1 MEHPAIQRRTSR
13 QVHVGPVAIG
23 GGAPVSVQSMTNT
36 PTRDVEA
43 TVAQIGRL
51 AGAGADIVRVA
62 VPTQADTAA
71 LGAILARSPVP
82 IVADV
87 HFHFERAL
95 EAVAAGVHKIR
106 LNPGNIA
113 DRDRVRR
120 VIDACGERGIPIRI
134 GVNEGSIVERR
145 DGAKRAAEE
154 AAPLVDL
161 MMAKLESYLA
171 IFDACGFGDLV
182 LAAKSPDALTC
193 IEATR
198 RMARRWDY
206 PLHLGVTHAGD
217 LETGI
222 IRSSA
227 ALGALLA
234 DGIGETIRISL
245 AADPVEEV
253 RAARELLAA
262 LRLRAREEAEI
273 IACPTCGRIQI
284 DLLPLVAAIRRA
296 LRGRGA
302 GLKVAVMGCVVNG
315 PGEAADAHVAVCGG
329 KGSGVLYVDGRRV
342 RTVAEADIVAAV
354 VAEVERYGR
363 RAEAQG

>member
-1 MEHPAIQRRTSR
+1 MQQPSIQRRDTR
-13 QVHVGPVAIG
+13 RVHVGPVAIG

-43 TVAQIGRL
+43 TVAQIERL
-51 AGAGADIVRVA
+51 AAAGADIVRVA
-62 VPTQADTAA
+62 VPTAADTAA
-71 LGAILARSPVP
+71 LPAILDRSPVP
-82 IVADV
+82 LVADV

-120 VIDACGERGIPIRI
+120 VIDACGERSIPIRV
-134 GVNEGSIVERR
+134 GVNEGSIVERHDETR
-145 DGAKRAAEE
+145 RAAEE
-154 AAPLVDL
+154 AKPLVDL
-161 MMAKLESYLA
+161 MMDKLEAYLA
-171 IFDACGFGDLV
+171 IFDACGFADLV

-193 IEATR
+193 IEANR
-198 RMARRWDY
+198 RMARRWDH
-206 PLHLGVTHAGD
+206 PIHLGVTHAGD
-217 LETGI
+217 LATGI
-222 IRSSA
+222 VRSAA

-253 RAARELLAA
+253 RAATELLAS
-262 LRLRAREEAEI
+262 LRLRARDEAEI

-329 KGSGVLYVDGRRV
+329 KGKGVLYVDGRHI
-342 RTVAEADIVAAV
+342 RTVDEADIVEAV
-354 VAEVERYGR
+354 VAEVGRYPNRENRG
-363 RAEAQG
+363 

>member
-1 MEHPAIQRRTSR
+1 MEQPSIQRRGTR
-13 QVHVGPVAIG
+13 RVNVGPVAIG
-23 GGAPVSVQSMTNT
+23 GTAPVSVQSMTNT

-43 TVAQIGRL
+43 TVAQIRRL
-51 AGAGADIVRVA
+51 AEAGADLVRVA
-62 VPTQADTAA
+62 VPTAADTAA
-71 LGAILARSPVP
+71 LPAILARSPLP
-82 IVADV
+82 LIADV

-106 LNPGNIA
+106 LNPGNLA

-120 VIDACGERGIPIRI
+120 VIDACGERGVPIRV

-145 DGAKRAAEE
+145 DEAQRAAEQ
-154 AAPLVDL
+154 ATPLVDL
-161 MMAKLESYLA
+161 MMAKLEAYLE

-182 LAAKSPDALTC
+182 LAAKSPDPLTC
-193 IEATR
+193 IEANR

-206 PLHLGVTHAGD
+206 PIHLGVTHAGD
-217 LETGI
+217 AETGV
-222 IRSSA
+222 IRSAA

-262 LRLRAREEAEI
+262 LRLRVRDEAEV

-284 DLLPLVAAIRRA
+284 DLLPLVASIREA

-302 GLKVAVMGCVVNG
+302 GLTVAVMGCVVNG
-315 PGEAADAHVAVCGG
+315 PGEAADAHVAICGG
-329 KGSGVLYVDGRRV
+329 KGKGVLYVDGRRV
-342 RTVAEADIVAAV
+342 RMVDEAEIVDAV
-354 VAEVERYGR
+354 VAEVERYGK
-363 RAEAQG
+363 